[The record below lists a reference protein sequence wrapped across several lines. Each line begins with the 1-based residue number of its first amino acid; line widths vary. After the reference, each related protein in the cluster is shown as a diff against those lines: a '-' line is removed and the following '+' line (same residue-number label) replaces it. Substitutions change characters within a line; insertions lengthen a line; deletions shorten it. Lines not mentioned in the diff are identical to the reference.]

1 MSHIVRPSPL
11 SSFVITECAI
21 LTVSART
28 QTATP
33 TMTTVLDANAQI
45 AAAMTMVNLGCDLN
59 CDDTLA
65 STGRRR
71 GSTRTPSTTA
81 DRKFATS
88 VGFLNANVSNEFANL
103 TPNGRVGGP
112 RKTIFKPRTKP
123 RAAAVA
129 ATKEV
134 EANYNSL
141 HALQMEMIARDAEDL
156 ANAPDAAPDARRTAD
171 ELRTAAMA
179 ARVRAAAS
187 VALAQQAAVYARAR
201 GSVFTTVKNSGDA
214 FAIAM
219 VADLDHHVATIE
231 EKHVATIVA
240 KLSRAGVETVDPVTG
255 PVTARLMGEL
265 LESAKVHANMTG
277 IARNM
282 SVKAAEMVE
291 MAEQNPNEAAH
302 EMATGALEMA
312 SDGRKMVDTAFDI
325 KNHKMLEFATNL
337 HETYPAA
344 NNFTP
349 EMVARKLFC
358 DDAPVQARHVKV
370 FKPDQSFAAT
380 FKVPRQ
386 FSFAIYDVPRQFSFK
401 TGD

>member
-1 MSHIVRPSPL
+1 MS
-11 SSFVITECAI
+11 
-21 LTVSART
+21 
-28 QTATP
+28 
-33 TMTTVLDANAQI
+33 TVLDANAQI

-65 STGRRR
+65 STDLGAP
-71 GSTRTPSTTA
+71 GTPSTTA
-81 DRKFATS
+81 DQKYATS
-88 VGFLNANVSNEFANL
+88 VGFRNAAVSDQFADL
-103 TPNGRVGGP
+103 VPKRSVKIFCGP
-112 RKTIFKPRTKP
+112 RKAIFKRRTKP
-123 RAAAVA
+123 RSAVVA

-179 ARVRAAAS
+179 AHVRAAAS
-187 VALAQQAAVYARAR
+187 VALARQAAVYARAR

-219 VADLDHHVATIE
+219 VADFDHHVATIE
-231 EKHVATIVA
+231 KKHVATIVA
-240 KLSRAGVETVDPVTG
+240 KLSRAGVETVDPVT
-255 PVTARLMGEL
+255 ARLMGEL
-265 LESAKVHANMTG
+265 LESAKVYANMTG

-291 MAEQNPNEAAH
+291 MAEQNPNEAAD

-312 SDGRKMVDTAFDI
+312 SDGRKMVDAAFDV
-325 KNHKMLEFATNL
+325 KNDKILEFSTNL
-337 HETYPAA
+337 HKTYPAA
-344 NNFTP
+344 NNITP
-349 EMVARKLFC
+349 AMVARKLFC

-370 FKPDQSFAAT
+370 FKPDQSFAAM

>member
-1 MSHIVRPSPL
+1 MSTELHMSSAMSTFNDPQLDCDYTLVSPAPLLPDAPS
-11 SSFVITECAI
+11 V
-21 LTVSART
+21 
-28 QTATP
+28 
-33 TMTTVLDANAQI
+33 
-45 AAAMTMVNLGCDLN
+45 
-59 CDDTLA
+59 
-65 STGRRR
+65 
-71 GSTRTPSTTA
+71 TA

-88 VGFLNANVSNEFANL
+88 VGFRNAAVSNQFADL
-103 TPNGRVGGP
+103 WPKRSVKIFCGP
-112 RKTIFKPRTKP
+112 RKAIFKPRTKP

-240 KLSRAGVETVDPVTG
+240 KLSRAGVETVDPVT
-255 PVTARLMGEL
+255 ARLMGEL

-291 MAEQNPNEAAH
+291 MAEQNPNEAAD

-344 NNFTP
+344 RNITP
-349 EMVARKLFC
+349 AMVARKLFC

-370 FKPDQSFAAT
+370 FKPDQSFAAL
-380 FKVPRQ
+380 FK
-386 FSFAIYDVPRQFSFK
+386 VPRQFSFK